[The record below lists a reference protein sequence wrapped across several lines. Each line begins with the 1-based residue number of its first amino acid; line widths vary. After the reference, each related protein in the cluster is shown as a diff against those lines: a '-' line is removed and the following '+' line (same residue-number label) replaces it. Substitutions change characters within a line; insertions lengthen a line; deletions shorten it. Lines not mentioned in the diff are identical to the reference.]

1 MVHARFVPRHHRQSQ
16 DNLVL
21 DKLRYVQAA
30 GCEDAVDV
38 VVGFRDLAQVL
49 GELQFGIDRDGNRER
64 IEATLT
70 DQLHRSSYR
79 QLQTSLAVTRP
90 FPAQVILQ
98 PLGRALHLRQARQL
112 LQAQHSPLF
121 QCGAGKM
128 EAVYH
133 PRLRHKGRMI
143 LCLLF
148 SVKRNSKLFRALLHF
163 LFFVAAAL
171 PAFAQ
176 VYKWVDERGVTHYG
190 ERPPQGSK
198 ASEVPNRLAS
208 PAAGGAGAEGSNPK
222 DPGPEQGP
230 ARPKDQDSRL
240 APGKGQAPGK
250 GPSPQEAEATKRQQ
264 RCDQQRA
271 LLERLK
277 QSPPSYTLN
286 EKGERIPL
294 DNSAA
299 IARQEKFAAEQCR
312 L

>member
-1 MVHARFVPRHHRQSQ
+1 
-16 DNLVL
+16 
-21 DKLRYVQAA
+21 
-30 GCEDAVDV
+30 
-38 VVGFRDLAQVL
+38 
-49 GELQFGIDRDGNRER
+49 
-64 IEATLT
+64 
-70 DQLHRSSYR
+70 
-79 QLQTSLAVTRP
+79 
-90 FPAQVILQ
+90 
-98 PLGRALHLRQARQL
+98 
-112 LQAQHSPLF
+112 
-121 QCGAGKM
+121 M

-148 SVKRNSKLFRALLHF
+148 GVKRNSKLFRALLHF
-163 LFFVAAAL
+163 LIFLAAAA

-208 PAAGGAGAEGSNPK
+208 PAPGGAAAEANNPK
-222 DPGPEQGP
+222 DPSPEQSQ
-230 ARPKDQDSRL
+230 ARPKDQDARQSPTKTESR
-240 APGKGQAPGK
+240 QDV
-250 GPSPQEAEATKRQQ
+250 EAAKRQQ
-264 RCDQQRA
+264 LCNQQRA

-277 QSPPSYTLN
+277 QSPPSFTLN
-286 EKGERIPL
+286 EKGEQIPL

>member
-1 MVHARFVPRHHRQSQ
+1 MPLHHRQSQ

-21 DKLRYVQAA
+21 DKLRDVHAA
-30 GCEDAVDV
+30 GCEHAVDL

-49 GELQFGIDRDGNRER
+49 GELQLGIDRDGNRER

-70 DQLHRSSYR
+70 DHLHRPSYR
-79 QLQTSLAVTRP
+79 QPQTPLAVARP
-90 FPAQVILQ
+90 ISAQVILQ

-148 SVKRNSKLFRALLHF
+148 GVKRNSKLFRALLHF
-163 LFFVAAAL
+163 LIFLAAAA

-208 PAAGGAGAEGSNPK
+208 PAPGGAAAEADNPK
-222 DPGPEQGP
+222 DPSSEQSQ
-230 ARPKDQDSRL
+230 ARPKDQDRRQSPTKTESR
-240 APGKGQAPGK
+240 QDV
-250 GPSPQEAEATKRQQ
+250 EAARRQQ
-264 RCDQQRA
+264 LCNQQRA

-277 QSPPSYTLN
+277 QSPPSFTLN
-286 EKGERIPL
+286 EKGEQIPW

>member
-1 MVHARFVPRHHRQSQ
+1 
-16 DNLVL
+16 
-21 DKLRYVQAA
+21 
-30 GCEDAVDV
+30 
-38 VVGFRDLAQVL
+38 
-49 GELQFGIDRDGNRER
+49 
-64 IEATLT
+64 
-70 DQLHRSSYR
+70 
-79 QLQTSLAVTRP
+79 
-90 FPAQVILQ
+90 
-98 PLGRALHLRQARQL
+98 
-112 LQAQHSPLF
+112 
-121 QCGAGKM
+121 
-128 EAVYH
+128 
-133 PRLRHKGRMI
+133 MI
-143 LCLLF
+143 LCLLL

-163 LFFVAAAL
+163 LIFLATAA

-208 PAAGGAGAEGSNPK
+208 PAPGGAG
-222 DPGPEQGP
+222 
-230 ARPKDQDSRL
+230 
-240 APGKGQAPGK
+240 
-250 GPSPQEAEATKRQQ
+250 PSTQEAEATKRQQ
-264 RCDQQRA
+264 LCDQQRA

>member
-1 MVHARFVPRHHRQSQ
+1 
-16 DNLVL
+16 
-21 DKLRYVQAA
+21 
-30 GCEDAVDV
+30 
-38 VVGFRDLAQVL
+38 
-49 GELQFGIDRDGNRER
+49 
-64 IEATLT
+64 
-70 DQLHRSSYR
+70 
-79 QLQTSLAVTRP
+79 
-90 FPAQVILQ
+90 
-98 PLGRALHLRQARQL
+98 
-112 LQAQHSPLF
+112 
-121 QCGAGKM
+121 
-128 EAVYH
+128 
-133 PRLRHKGRMI
+133 MI
-143 LCLLF
+143 LCLFL

-163 LFFVAAAL
+163 LFFVAAAA

-208 PAAGGAGAEGSNPK
+208 PAPSGTGAEANNPK
-222 DPGPEQGP
+222 DPSPEQGQP
-230 ARPKDQDSRL
+230 RPKDQDPRPAVS
-240 APGKGQAPGK
+240 KGE
-250 GPSPQEAEATKRQQ
+250 SPQEAEAAKRAQL
-264 RCDQQRA
+264 CNQQRA

>member
-1 MVHARFVPRHHRQSQ
+1 
-16 DNLVL
+16 
-21 DKLRYVQAA
+21 
-30 GCEDAVDV
+30 
-38 VVGFRDLAQVL
+38 
-49 GELQFGIDRDGNRER
+49 
-64 IEATLT
+64 
-70 DQLHRSSYR
+70 
-79 QLQTSLAVTRP
+79 
-90 FPAQVILQ
+90 
-98 PLGRALHLRQARQL
+98 
-112 LQAQHSPLF
+112 
-121 QCGAGKM
+121 
-128 EAVYH
+128 
-133 PRLRHKGRMI
+133 MI

-148 SVKRNSKLFRALLHF
+148 GVKRNSKLFRALLHF
-163 LFFVAAAL
+163 LLFVATAL

-208 PAAGGAGAEGSNPK
+208 PAPGAAGAEASNPK
-222 DPGPEQGP
+222 DPSPEQGQ
-230 ARPKDQDSRL
+230 ARPKDRDPRQAS
-240 APGKGQAPGK
+240 GKGESTQDA
-250 GPSPQEAEATKRQQ
+250 AAAKRAQV
-264 RCDQQRA
+264 CNQQRA